1 MNRVIV
7 PLDGSEA
14 SEMAIP
20 HGARLARTLG
30 APILLVHIIDTT
42 RVYDTRAL
50 SLLPDREEM
59 RRYLGDV
66 AVREGIEMEVELDVR
81 FGSPTYELQ
90 QVAEDHP
97 GGMIVMT
104 THGRGGLGRL
114 VLGSVADHL
123 VRHGTLPVLLVRA
136 GTTVVPDDG
145 FTNLLVA
152 LDGSELA
159 ERTLPVAATLAHRAG
174 AALHLL
180 RVVEPLDA
188 APAAEYPPDVIWL
201 DPDQATRIM
210 GDLEVDAHDY
220 VHRIAASL
228 REIGIDAWASVRIGR
243 PAYEII
249 RIQDDIAADLIVM
262 ASHGYGGVRRWL
274 MGSVT
279 TSVVRQTTTPL
290 LVIPAGADVPES
302 VDRHQETFAA
312 V

>member
-7 PLDGSEA
+7 PLDGSNA
-14 SEMAIP
+14 SEMAVP

-42 RVYDTRAL
+42 HVYDTRAL
-50 SLLPDREEM
+50 SMLPDRDEM

-97 GGMIVMT
+97 EGIIVMS

-123 VRHGTLPVLLVRA
+123 VRHGTVPVVLLRA
-136 GTTVVPDDG
+136 GTTVAPADR

-152 LDGSELA
+152 LDGSGLA
-159 ERTLPVAATLAHRAG
+159 ERTLPVASILARRSGAT
-174 AALHLL
+174 LHLL
-180 RVVEPLDA
+180 RVVEPLA
-188 APAAEYPPDVIWL
+188 TAPAAEYPPDVMWL
-201 DPDQATRIM
+201 DPDQTTRIM
-210 GDLEVDAHDY
+210 DDLESEARDY
-220 VHRIAASL
+220 IRRIAASL
-228 REIGIDAWASVRIGR
+228 HEIGIDAWASVTVGR

-249 RIQDDIAADLIVM
+249 RMQADTEADLILM
-262 ASHGYGGVRRWL
+262 ASHGYGGIRRWL

-290 LVIPAGADVPES
+290 LVIPAGAAVPES
-302 VDRHQETFAA
+302 AGRRQETFAA